1 MPSTA
6 LPTLSEVRAFTGDYL
21 TSAARF
27 WSGSATQWIDTVD
40 GLTRDVSRPAG
51 TEWLGEAAEAAALRV
66 GTDRRNVVPAA
77 DGLAAAAATAR
88 RAADDLHAA
97 KAKLLS
103 TVRAAEAAG
112 FTIGEDFSLTS
123 LESTTSSKALAA
135 REALARAFG
144 AAIRSDVLALVE
156 ADDRAAA
163 QIAVAATGL
172 RSLKFDGDDRTASD
186 RAAIQTVDFHGAPF
200 PEKPPKPP
208 AIPPPDGWSGDPIM
222 RAAQRIAYGH
232 AWDEHRADF
241 PGMTQAQLAEL
252 IHRKMQR
259 SMTNPSGLTLGVSK
273 SDGVPVIYDPRDN
286 VLIVRD
292 TRPNATEGGTVFKP
306 DLAEDPEFVSKK
318 FGWYESIFTP
328 DQLADGSVSPTPTA
342 AAQPELRQGA
352 VGSPSD
358 FNRGSVGTALPESA
372 GGGGGGSWGDEIPA
386 ESALPD
392 WGTHISPEEAAKHD
406 GELGNLGKILL
417 GLLPP
422 ASNGPDNTA

>member
-1 MPSTA
+1 
-6 LPTLSEVRAFTGDYL
+6 
-21 TSAARF
+21 
-27 WSGSATQWIDTVD
+27 
-40 GLTRDVSRPAG
+40 
-51 TEWLGEAAEAAALRV
+51 
-66 GTDRRNVVPAA
+66 
-77 DGLAAAAATAR
+77 
-88 RAADDLHAA
+88 
-97 KAKLLS
+97 
-103 TVRAAEAAG
+103 
-112 FTIGEDFSLTS
+112 
-123 LESTTSSKALAA
+123 
-135 REALARAFG
+135 
-144 AAIRSDVLALVE
+144 
-156 ADDRAAA
+156 
-163 QIAVAATGL
+163 
-172 RSLKFDGDDRTASD
+172 
-186 RAAIQTVDFHGAPF
+186 
-200 PEKPPKPP
+200 
-208 AIPPPDGWSGDPIM
+208 M